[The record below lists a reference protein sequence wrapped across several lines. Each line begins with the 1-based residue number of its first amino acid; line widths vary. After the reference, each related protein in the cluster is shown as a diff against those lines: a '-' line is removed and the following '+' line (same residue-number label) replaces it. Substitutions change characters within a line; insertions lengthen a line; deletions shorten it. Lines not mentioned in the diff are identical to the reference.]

1 MYSCFGWGT
10 AEARGER
17 PTGKRASK
25 LSEVEEAI
33 AEIRRDLDTNVV
45 TQRQLAEMAG
55 VKVTDIKSVRLV
67 SSRAEEKKNENL
79 KRSRVA

>member
-10 AEARGER
+10 AAVRGEK

-25 LSEVEEAI
+25 LCEVEDAI
-33 AEIRRDLDTNVV
+33 AAIRRDLDNNVV

-55 VKVTDIKSVRLV
+55 VKVSDIKSVRLV
-67 SSRAEEKKNENL
+67 SSRVEKKNENL
-79 KRSRVA
+79 KRSRVV

>member
-1 MYSCFGWGT
+1 MYSCFGWGK
-10 AEARGER
+10 AAANKER

-25 LSEVEEAI
+25 LCDVEAAI
-33 AEIRRDLDTNVV
+33 ADIWRELATNVV

-55 VKVTDIKSVRLV
+55 VKVSDIKSVRLV
-67 SSRAEEKKNENL
+67 SSLAKEKKNENL

>member
-10 AEARGER
+10 AAAREEK

-25 LSEVEEAI
+25 LFEVEEAI
-33 AEIRRDLDTNVV
+33 SELRRDLDNNVV

-55 VKVTDIKSVRLV
+55 VKVSDIKSLRLV
-67 SSRAEEKKNENL
+67 SSRAEDTKNENL
-79 KRSRVA
+79 KRSRVV